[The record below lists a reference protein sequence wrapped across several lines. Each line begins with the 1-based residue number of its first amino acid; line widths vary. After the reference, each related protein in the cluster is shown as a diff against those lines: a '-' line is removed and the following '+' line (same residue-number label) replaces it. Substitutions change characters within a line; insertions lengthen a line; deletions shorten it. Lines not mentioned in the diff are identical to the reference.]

1 MVIKITKKSKGRK
14 SLSDQM
20 SFLEYEIMSNINFL
34 RRKKYKV
41 NMQLIYNQLDDDP
54 KRQISGFTRGMLSKK
69 WLKLTKREGF
79 RLTDEGK
86 RFYNSFKRKW
96 DS

>member
-1 MVIKITKKSKGRK
+1 MKQKKGRK

-34 RRKKYKV
+34 RKKKLKV
-41 NMQLIYNQLDDDP
+41 DMKLIYNQLDDDP
-54 KRQISGFTRGMLSKK
+54 KRQISGFTRGMVSKK
-69 WLKLTKREGF
+69 WIKLTKKEGF
-79 RLTDEGK
+79 QLTDKGK
-86 RFYNSFKRKW
+86 RFHNSFKRKW